1 MKRIDYLEI
10 YVSNLPAAVRFYKNT
25 FQFHPIAYS
34 EQNDHSSV
42 LIHHGSIRFV
52 LTASKTS
59 SSDVAH
65 FILLH
70 GEGVKDIAFI
80 TENVE
85 SQFELAI
92 QKGHQAILAPTTYI
106 INDEL
111 IQKATV
117 SAFGEIT
124 HTFIQ
129 RQNEN
134 QYSLPFFSYN
144 QPIAITKEAIF
155 SIDHLAVCVHQGD
168 LSYIINDYL
177 ETYGFIQSHEE
188 SIITTNSGMNSK
200 VVQSRSGQIKI
211 VFLEPLQGLKQSQIE
226 EFLISFGGPGVQH
239 IAFATNN
246 IISAVKTIRDSG
258 LEMLSIPD
266 QYYEIQ
272 KK

>member
-155 SIDHLAVCVHQGD
+155 SIDHLAVCG
-168 LSYIINDYL
+168 LPPSATRYKKAGRIPFFRIR
-177 ETYGFIQSHEE
+177 
-188 SIITTNSGMNSK
+188 SIAST
-200 VVQSRSGQIKI
+200 
-211 VFLEPLQGLKQSQIE
+211 
-226 EFLISFGGPGVQH
+226 
-239 IAFATNN
+239 
-246 IISAVKTIRDSG
+246 
-258 LEMLSIPD
+258 SIPVI
-266 QYYEIQ
+266 ESVLTVRISGE
-272 KK
+272 KGLIA